1 MDVHDLATVRELR
14 FVFLHGRLVPKPTRL
29 DRQTRRQVISSTL
42 AALYKHFELGLV
54 AAIQRERSSFAGGA
68 RWTVFS
74 TPG

>member
-1 MDVHDLATVRELR
+1 MDVHDLATVLKLR

-29 DRQTRRQVISSTL
+29 DRQTRRQVIS
-42 AALYKHFELGLV
+42 LYKHFELGLV